1 MSTDSTLRVLHCAAG
16 NMHGGVETVLN
27 TLARQRA
34 LNPRLEPEFALG
46 FEGRSSAELRASGVP
61 VHVLGPTRVSRPWTL
76 WGTRRRLRELLA
88 TRPLDVVVC
97 HGCWPHM
104 LFGPAARRAGL
115 PLVFWM
121 HDLAQGTHWLE
132 RTAARMPPDLAL
144 VNSRFTAETLP
155 RLFPNVPSEVLYCP
169 VDSPQIDTAEARAA
183 VRVELTVP
191 EDTAVIVQ
199 ACRLERWKGHTL
211 LLAALGHLRDRPGW
225 VAWIAGG
232 AQRPSEQAYLDE
244 LHAQAR
250 TLGIADRI
258 RFLGQRSDVP
268 RLLAAA
274 DIHCQPNLGPEPFG
288 IALVEALYA
297 GRPVVSTRLGGAL
310 EIVDD
315 SCGVLIP
322 PEDSEALAATLSRLI
337 DDRDACA
344 RLGAAGPARAR
355 LLCDPA
361 HILARLEQL
370 LRSACA
376 RAMGA

>member
-1 MSTDSTLRVLHCAAG
+1 MSTDPTLRVLHCAAG

-34 LNPRLEPEFALG
+34 QNPRLEPEFALG

-61 VHVLGPTRVSRPWTL
+61 VHVLGPARVSRPWTL
-76 WGTRRRLRELLA
+76 WNTRRRLRNLLA
-88 TRPLDVVVC
+88 TRPIDVVVC

-104 LFGPAARRAGL
+104 LFGPPARRAGR

-132 RTAARMPPDLAL
+132 RAAARTAPDLAL
-144 VNSRFTAETLP
+144 VNSRSTAETLP
-155 RLFPNVPSEVLYCP
+155 RLFPNTPGEVLYCP
-169 VDSPQIDTAEARAA
+169 VAAPQVDAAARTE
-183 VRVELTVP
+183 VRTELAVP
-191 EDTAVIVQ
+191 EGTAVIVQ

-211 LLAALGHLRDRPGW
+211 LLAALGRLRDRSGW

-232 AQRPSEQAYLDE
+232 AQRPAEQAYLDE
-244 LHAQAR
+244 LHAQTH
-250 TLGIADRI
+250 TLGIADRVH
-258 RFLGQRSDVP
+258 FLGQRSDVP

-297 GRPVVSTRLGGAL
+297 RLPVVSTRLGGAL

-315 SCGVLIP
+315 SCGVLVP
-322 PEDSEALAATLSRLI
+322 PEDPDALAATLGRLI
-337 DDRDACA
+337 DDRDART
-344 RLGAAGPARAR
+344 RLGAAGPARAAA
-355 LLCDPA
+355 LCDPA
-361 HILARLEQL
+361 HTLVCLERQ
-370 LRSACA
+370 LRSARA
-376 RAMGA
+376 RAKVA